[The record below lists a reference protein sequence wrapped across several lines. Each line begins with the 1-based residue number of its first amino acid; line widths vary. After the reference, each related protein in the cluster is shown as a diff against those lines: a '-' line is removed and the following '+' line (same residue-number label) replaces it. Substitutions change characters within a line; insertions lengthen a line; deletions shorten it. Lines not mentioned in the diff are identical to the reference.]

1 MVLSFALCASFAFAQ
16 TNRVVGQ
23 VKADD
28 NRQVARQNVTASLQ
42 NGASVNYKGSIF
54 AKDDTLALF
63 DFSMAVNDDNANYSF
78 GVIGANETIGGT
90 VEPQHVQPYGG
101 STWHRWYGIDSTDL
115 LVPGVQDMRDVYPE
129 MGYIF
134 GGYHIGASSNYIYS
148 AGYRLDTDYCSSLN
162 GWVMLDMW
170 SAENGS
176 GSINAYIAFDPVSTT
191 DVQLF
196 SVRLF
201 EFLYHF
207 AESTWVDYSTDNG
220 ATWNTM
226 QINTNVAVNDQHW
239 GYARFTMPSA
249 AAAGNSVLLRL
260 RLKSTYTRGYGYFI
274 MLDDVAITKN
284 PQDAFMINDE
294 YWLTGAYHQLPKGMQ
309 LPVEWAS
316 EIINSGINA
325 QANTQ
330 LKLDNIYSG
339 TSTNIHTWNLGTIPS
354 EQDSIYDL
362 STTACFPT
370 SGLGDN
376 FVTMTLSS
384 DNIPS
389 RPYDTILYKVNDIQ
403 EGSYTWARDNG
414 VLNAEHSFL
423 YGYDTSTYTD
433 EEGNVQHYVTEESPY
448 YMNQGNTV
456 YVLYETGN
464 SIPADANGDPWVI
477 RGVEYVVA
485 VDENVVSSLPAVIA
499 PEIVRDSSTGDGYI
513 RFLGVNTG
521 ISSYTTNP
529 ATEYN
534 DPIEMRDAGFYVSE
548 DGYNTVRINFPVQS
562 ELMPNQQYHVG
573 YSLVEDARFA
583 VAHTASTYYTQWDE
597 ERQRYSGN
605 PFYNNAQMAKYYYN
619 FTYGNSMLAKGSDAL
634 IYNPIEGFSWAGRNV
649 SYFPMIR
656 LLVGPRD
663 ATKSI
668 SVTCN
673 FEDDDEELGG
683 VYSADLHG
691 LCGETTNIVE
701 GASTRIYIIPETEH
715 TVFTLTVDGQQ
726 VDVASLP
733 VETIQE
739 TYTAYIYEF
748 NNISSDHQVVASFT
762 VGIDDVA
769 ARVKMNLQPNPAS
782 SNVKLNIAGVT
793 GYVNCD
799 LLDMSGRTVRSSRIN
814 AETENTINLNGL
826 AKGAYF
832 VRITNSDFTKVER
845 LIVR

>member
-28 NRQVARQNVTASLQ
+28 NRQVARQNVTASVQ

-54 AKDDTLALF
+54 AKDDTIALF
-63 DFSMAVNDDNANYSF
+63 DFSMPVNDDNANYSF

-90 VEPQHVQPYGG
+90 AEPQHVQPYAGA
-101 STWHRWYGIDSTDL
+101 TWHRWYGVDSVSL
-115 LVPGVQDMRDVYPE
+115 LVNQNMESVYPE
-129 MGYIF
+129 VGFVY
-134 GGYHIGASSNYIYS
+134 GNPYYLHSASN
-148 AGYRLDTDYCSSLN
+148 RLDTDYCSSLN
-162 GWVMLDMW
+162 GWVMLDIW
-170 SAENGS
+170 GGAEDGS
-176 GSINAYIAFDPVSTT
+176 GSINAYIAFDPVNTS

-196 SVRLF
+196 SVRMF
-201 EFLYHF
+201 EFYYRYS
-207 AESTWVDYSTDNG
+207 ESMFVDYSTDNG

-226 QINTNVAVNDQHW
+226 QINTNVQSNDQYW
-239 GYARFTMPSA
+239 GYARFMMPSA

-260 RLKSTYTRGYGYFI
+260 RLKSTHTRGYGYYC

-284 PQDAFMINDE
+284 PADAFTINDE
-294 YWLTGAYHQLPKGMQ
+294 YWLAGAYQQMPQGMQ

-316 EIINSGINA
+316 QIINAGTND
-325 QANTQ
+325 QTNVQ
-330 LKLDNIYSG
+330 LKMDNVYSG
-339 TSTNIHTWNLGTIPS
+339 NATNVHTWNLNTIPS

-362 STTACFPT
+362 STTASFPT
-370 SGLGDN
+370 SNLGDN
-376 FVTMTLSS
+376 FITMTLAS
-384 DNIPS
+384 DNIAA
-389 RPYDTILYKVNDIQ
+389 RPYDTILYKVNDVQ
-403 EGSYTWARDNG
+403 EGSYTWGRDNG
-414 VLNAEHSFL
+414 VLNAQHSFL
-423 YGYDTSTYTD
+423 FGYDTNTYTD
-433 EEGNVQHYVTEESPY
+433 EEGAHHYVTENSPY
-448 YMNQGNTV
+448 YMNQGNTI

-464 SIPADANGDPWVI
+464 TIPTDGAGQPWVI

-485 VDENVVSSLPAVIA
+485 VDEDVVSSLPATIA
-499 PEIVRDSSTGDGYI
+499 PEIVRDSSTGDGYV

-534 DPIEMRDAGFYVSE
+534 DPIEMRNAGYYVAD
-548 DGYNTVRINFPVQS
+548 DGYNTVRINFPIQA

-583 VAHTASTYYTQWDE
+583 VAHTASTYYTTWDDE
-597 ERQRYSGN
+597 NLRYKAN
-605 PFYNNAQMAKYYYN
+605 YFYNNAQMAKYANN
-619 FTYGNSMLAKGSDAL
+619 FTYGNASLAKGSDAL
-634 IYNPIEGFSWAGRNV
+634 IYNPIEGYSWAGRYV

-668 SVTCN
+668 SVTCA

-683 VYSADLHG
+683 VYSASLSG
-691 LCGETTNIVE
+691 LCGSSMNIVE
-701 GASTRIYIIPETEH
+701 GSSTRIYVIPETDY
-715 TVFTLTVDGQQ
+715 TVFTMTVDGTA
-726 VDVASLP
+726 VDVSSLP
-733 VETIQE
+733 TEIIQE
-739 TYTAYIYEF
+739 TYTAYYYEF
-748 NNISSDHQVVASFT
+748 NNVTDDHQVAVSFA

-814 AETENTINLNGL
+814 AETENVINLNGL

-832 VRITNSDFTKVER
+832 VRITNNDFTKVER